1 MNGIRIEDSKMDF
14 SSVVKTDLSV
24 RNTLDAKRKSLP
36 SAPEASKVHDSKDAP
51 VNEAK
56 KVDVSSA
63 LSALNKTNAWK
74 QESVSDKAAERST
87 LRANESEQQSRIR
100 QMREEAALEDRE
112 EQIEEARDKAK
123 EVIDSLN
130 MKQVALRFDTAEDY
144 DNARVINVVDAKSNE
159 VIRQIPSEEF
169 LRISAAIAK
178 YEQRIAHDEMTQ
190 DPSLKAYGVD
200 SKNVNESLRGAVL
213 ETTA

>member
-36 SAPEASKVHDSKDAP
+36 SAPEAYKVHDSKDAP

-63 LSALNKTNAWK
+63 LSALHKTNAWK

-169 LRISAAIAK
+169 LRVSAAIAK
-178 YEQRIAHDEMTQ
+178 YEQRIAYDEMTQ

>member
-24 RNTLDAKRKSLP
+24 RNTLDAKRKSLS
-36 SAPEASKVHDSKDAP
+36 SAPETSKVHDSKDAS

-74 QESVSDKAAERST
+74 QESVSDKVAERST
-87 LRANESEQQSRIR
+87 LRANESEQQSRVR
-100 QMREEAALEDRE
+100 QMREEAAREDRE

-144 DNARVINVVDAKSNE
+144 DNARIINVVDAKSNE

-169 LRISAAIAK
+169 LRVSAAIAK
-178 YEQRIAHDEMTQ
+178 YEQRIAHDEMIQ
-190 DPSLKAYGVD
+190 DPSLKANGVD

>member
-24 RNTLDAKRKSLP
+24 RNTLDAKRKSLS

-74 QESVSDKAAERST
+74 QESVSDKVAERST

-144 DNARVINVVDAKSNE
+144 DNARIINVVDAKSNE

-169 LRISAAIAK
+169 LRVSAAIAK

>member
-1 MNGIRIEDSKMDF
+1 MKVKSNLC
-14 SSVVKTDLSV
+14 SVKWT
-24 RNTLDAKRKSLP
+24 
-36 SAPEASKVHDSKDAP
+36 
-51 VNEAK
+51 
-56 KVDVSSA
+56 
-63 LSALNKTNAWK
+63 
-74 QESVSDKAAERST
+74 
-87 LRANESEQQSRIR
+87 
-100 QMREEAALEDRE
+100 EEAAREERE

-169 LRISAAIAK
+169 LRVSAAIAK

>member
-1 MNGIRIEDSKMDF
+1 
-14 SSVVKTDLSV
+14 
-24 RNTLDAKRKSLP
+24 
-36 SAPEASKVHDSKDAP
+36 
-51 VNEAK
+51 
-56 KVDVSSA
+56 
-63 LSALNKTNAWK
+63 
-74 QESVSDKAAERST
+74 
-87 LRANESEQQSRIR
+87 
-100 QMREEAALEDRE
+100 
-112 EQIEEARDKAK
+112 
-123 EVIDSLN
+123 

-169 LRISAAIAK
+169 LRVSAAIAK